1 MQRPRYVI
9 EEEAPVDPEI
19 EILDATIKL
28 LTPIRAHRLSK
39 REKQWR
45 VQKRALAEAKKRLE
59 EQEKKLLDDRE
70 LHLAQRE
77 HLKTKNKQQ
86 RISRFTLSQWQQ
98 EDQDIVNELREIKKQ
113 IQDLYDQ
120 VEKTQKQ
127 LDTAKVDLNQSH
139 LENERLKAFKEAQED
154 FL

>member
-59 EQEKKLLDDRE
+59 EQEKSYLMTESCISRNE
-70 LHLAQRE
+70 STSR
-77 HLKTKNKQQ
+77 LKTSSKESHASLCPNGNK
-86 RISRFTLSQWQQ
+86 
-98 EDQDIVNELREIKKQ
+98 
-113 IQDLYDQ
+113 
-120 VEKTQKQ
+120 KTKI
-127 LDTAKVDLNQSH
+127 L
-139 LENERLKAFKEAQED
+139 
-154 FL
+154 